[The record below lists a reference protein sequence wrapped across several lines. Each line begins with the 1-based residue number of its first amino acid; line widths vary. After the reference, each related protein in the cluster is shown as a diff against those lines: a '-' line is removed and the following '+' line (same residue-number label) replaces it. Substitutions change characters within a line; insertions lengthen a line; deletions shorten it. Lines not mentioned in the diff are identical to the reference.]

1 MTAVQEARMV
11 SELKEIKSADENK
24 LVTSEKNPIDL
35 SVEKTVDG
43 RVYKIKE

>member
-24 LVTSEKNPIDL
+24 LVTWEKKNP
-35 SVEKTVDG
+35 
-43 RVYKIKE
+43 